1 MEVET
6 LLATWQA
13 AFSPA
18 ARCRSGCTGIYDGL
32 LLLTSVLVLRDS
44 VPHFHGP
51 CDARSDTAI
60 NRLVLHLLELFIAQS
75 LPLDVQV
82 PFLTM

>member
-13 AFSPA
+13 AFS
-18 ARCRSGCTGIYDGL
+18 RCRSGCTGIYDGL

-44 VPHFHGP
+44 VPHCHGP